1 MIVID
6 TETTG
11 MGDQDQVIELGW
23 ASQDRGGGMLIV
35 PTVPIQPDA
44 RASHHITDRELF
56 TRGYN
61 QAQALRRIEDE
72 LIETSPWVFHNA
84 AFDMRMLRQTWPS
97 LPVPPVIC
105 TWRCSLH
112 LWPDA
117 PSHSNQ
123 ALRYW
128 LDLPVV
134 AAQCPHCGQAPHAHR
149 APFDASVTLA
159 LVNRM
164 VEMGFSVEDLVRMS
178 GEPVVL
184 HRVRFGKHEGELWV
198 DVPRDYLHWILRQGD
213 FDEDVRHTAHH
224 YFHRSLTP
232 QNYSDTP

>member
-23 ASQDRGGGMLIV
+23 ATNNLSGGMLIF

-44 RASHHITDRELF
+44 RASHHITD
-56 TRGYN
+56 
-61 QAQALRRIEDE
+61 DE
-72 LIETSPWVFHNA
+72 LVHGRSHADAWRFIDDNLLPETPWVFHNA
-84 AFDMRMLRQTWPS
+84 TFDMRMLRQTWPHI
-97 LPVPPVIC
+97 PIPPVIC

-128 LDLPVV
+128 LDLPID
-134 AAQCPHCGQAPHAHR
+134 AAVCRTCGQGPHAHR
-149 APFDASVTLA
+149 APFDAQVTLA
-159 LVNRM
+159 LVERM
-164 VEMGFSVEDLVRMS
+164 VSLGHTIDDLVQMS
-178 GEPVVL
+178 GQPVVL
-184 HRVRFGKHEGELWV
+184 HRVRFGKHEGELWQ
-198 DVPRDYLHWILRQGD
+198 DVPRDYLNWILRQGD

-232 QNYSDTP
+232 QNYA